1 MTDRQKCDRCGQPAR
16 GVSEL
21 RPTCL
26 DCLMEKAEGKT
37 FEERIEWRLRVVT
50 EWRRKHGR
58 EGGDI

>member
-1 MTDRQKCDRCGQPAR
+1 
-16 GVSEL
+16 
-21 RPTCL
+21 
-26 DCLMEKAEGKT
+26 MEKAEGKT